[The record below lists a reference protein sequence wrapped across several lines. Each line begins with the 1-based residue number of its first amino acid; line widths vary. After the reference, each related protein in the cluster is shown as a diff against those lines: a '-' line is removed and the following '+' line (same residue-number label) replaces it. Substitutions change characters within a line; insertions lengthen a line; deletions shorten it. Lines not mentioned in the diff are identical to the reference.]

1 MASILV
7 VDDELSMREFLSILL
22 EKQGHHVFTAG
33 DPQRALATADSHQL
47 DLVITDIRMGSMS
60 GLDLL
65 KDLKDRYADLPV
77 LLITAFASPEDAV
90 SAMKNGAFDY
100 ITKPFKVDEIIAVV
114 NAALQAPTAPA
125 TASRQQ
131 SPSHDIIGNS
141 PEMLK
146 IFDLINRIAPTHA
159 NVLIYGESGTGKELV
174 AKAIHKSSKAAANA
188 FVPITCNAIPETLF
202 ESELFGHVK
211 GSFTGATANTV
222 GLFGQANNGTAFLDE
237 VGELTPLTQT
247 KLLRVLQERE
257 FKRVGDTQI
266 TKINVRIISA
276 TNRNLEEEVMH
287 GNFREDLFYRLAVVP
302 IRMPPLRERKGDV
315 PLLIDFFL
323 KKYAK
328 IFDKEVREL
337 SSYAME
343 VLMNYDYPGN
353 VRELENII
361 ERGVALATSNI
372 ILPESL
378 TLSSHRKK
386 AAGASTGEIP
396 ENLVAVRSE
405 EELFDEGLEKIMARF
420 EKKLL
425 ITALEKTNYSKMRA
439 ADLLKISFRSFRYKL
454 QKYNL

>member
-1 MASILV
+1 M
-7 VDDELSMREFLSILL
+7 
-22 EKQGHHVFTAG
+22 
-33 DPQRALATADSHQL
+33 
-47 DLVITDIRMGSMS
+47 
-60 GLDLL
+60 
-65 KDLKDRYADLPV
+65 
-77 LLITAFASPEDAV
+77 
-90 SAMKNGAFDY
+90 
-100 ITKPFKVDEIIAVV
+100 
-114 NAALQAPTAPA
+114 
-125 TASRQQ
+125 
-131 SPSHDIIGNS
+131 
-141 PEMLK
+141 
-146 IFDLINRIAPTHA
+146 
-159 NVLIYGESGTGKELV
+159 
-174 AKAIHKSSKAAANA
+174 
-188 FVPITCNAIPETLF
+188 
-202 ESELFGHVK
+202 
-211 GSFTGATANTV
+211 
-222 GLFGQANNGTAFLDE
+222 
-237 VGELTPLTQT
+237 
-247 KLLRVLQERE
+247 
-257 FKRVGDTQI
+257 
-266 TKINVRIISA
+266 
-276 TNRNLEEEVMH
+276 
-287 GNFREDLFYRLAVVP
+287 
-302 IRMPPLRERKGDV
+302 